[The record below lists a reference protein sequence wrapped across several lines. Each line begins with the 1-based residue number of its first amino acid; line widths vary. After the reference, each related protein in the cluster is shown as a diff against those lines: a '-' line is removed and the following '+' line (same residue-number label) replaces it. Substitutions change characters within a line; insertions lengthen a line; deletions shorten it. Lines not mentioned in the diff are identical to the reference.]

1 SRLSHHRGA
10 QAAQRR
16 RVRPPGRNRLSG
28 PAPARTRWVA
38 RELVGDGSGAPPPGL
53 QADCTRTA
61 CAGGGPAGMA
71 RLHKGG
77 RGGGHVSYLAELSD
91 ELGAIGIRGSR
102 RRRIIAEVADHLA
115 SGGEVESFGSPPL
128 IAQRFADELATAET
142 RRLAW
147 RSFLAPAGIGFGL
160 LFVLLRPGP
169 DITSAQ
175 TLAVGL
181 AAAMT
186 MVLAPQIALAS
197 GLLALALGWRIRA
210 ETVAPAAAVRVLR
223 RRVALAIGCGA
234 LTLTAVA
241 TYGFEYNAQLPGW
254 WPIAAYAVAGTL
266 LLPLG
271 VAGIALARTARLRPQ
286 AGGMVTDVVGEISQ
300 GQPWR
305 FCLFFATAVGLVA
318 LAGGGLDEGPR
329 NAVAEIVL
337 ICASFAAL

>member
-1 SRLSHHRGA
+1 
-10 QAAQRR
+10 
-16 RVRPPGRNRLSG
+16 
-28 PAPARTRWVA
+28 
-38 RELVGDGSGAPPPGL
+38 
-53 QADCTRTA
+53 
-61 CAGGGPAGMA
+61 M
-71 RLHKGG
+71 
-77 RGGGHVSYLAELSD
+77 
-91 ELGAIGIRGSR
+91 
-102 RRRIIAEVADHLA
+102 AEVADHLA

-128 IAQRFADELATAET
+128 IAQRFADELATAGT

-147 RSFLAPAGIGFGL
+147 LSFVALAPAGIGFGL

-181 AAAMT
+181 AAAFT

-241 TYGFEYNAQLPGW
+241 TYGFEYSGQLPGW

-305 FCLFFATAVGLVA
+305 FCLLFAAAVGLVA
-318 LAGGGLDEGPR
+318 LVGGGLDEGPR

-337 ICASFAAL
+337 ICASFAALGRFLGLRT